1 MQHRILSAIIAATL
15 SVAAIGQ
22 ETCTIKGHIADTQLG
37 DGTKVKKVALTRT
50 NELGQ
55 TLEVATAKVKKGNY
69 TFTYTLA
76 ENEPTLQ
83 YHITGFGE
91 AGSIALFV
99 EPGEVNVSTALATR
113 PEQSTLS
120 GTPTNEL
127 YAEYRAIYSDGAS
140 EVAAQLAALEEANGA
155 AWLETAEGKREVKRI
170 EAKEAIKTR
179 TQVLRFFIDHN
190 DSPMTPLEVERT
202 LLPVL
207 SDAYAEQITKA
218 MSTTLHAHPYYI
230 SLRNSML
237 SSALKVGN
245 EAPSVTLPLLSGETK
260 QLSDYR
266 GKYVILN
273 FWNSACEKSAAMLAE
288 MKNVYEVVKA
298 NADQF
303 IILSIALDNDLA
315 TWREAVSNN
324 DIDREDWLH
333 ACEGVGETSLAAK
346 LFKVEAAPKVL
357 LIEPEGRAVSLDMEL
372 DEIVMRLEQILMG
385 DLYYLDQKE

>member
-1 MQHRILSAIIAATL
+1 
-15 SVAAIGQ
+15 
-22 ETCTIKGHIADTQLG
+22 
-37 DGTKVKKVALTRT
+37 
-50 NELGQ
+50 
-55 TLEVATAKVKKGNY
+55 
-69 TFTYTLA
+69 
-76 ENEPTLQ
+76 
-83 YHITGFGE
+83 
-91 AGSIALFV
+91 
-99 EPGEVNVSTALATR
+99 
-113 PEQSTLS
+113 
-120 GTPTNEL
+120 
-127 YAEYRAIYSDGAS
+127 
-140 EVAAQLAALEEANGA
+140 
-155 AWLETAEGKREVKRI
+155 
-170 EAKEAIKTR
+170 
-179 TQVLRFFIDHN
+179 
-190 DSPMTPLEVERT
+190 VERT

-237 SSALKVGN
+237 SSILKVGN
-245 EAPSVTLPLLSGETK
+245 EAPNITLPLLSGETK

-273 FWNSACEKSAAMLAE
+273 FWNSACEKSAEMLAE

-324 DIDREDWLH
+324 DIDREGWLH

-357 LIEPEGRAVSLDMEL
+357 LIEPEGRAVSLNMEL